1 MNSSAFRELRT
12 SCQLLRDWLKGYHL
26 VTCAA
31 QKKGKTP
38 PLIDGFVSRSFK
50 LLLVHTG
57 GDRNGGSSGLVLVGW
72 KVVKDVMGF
81 DGLSEWRIYL
91 S

>member
-1 MNSSAFRELRT
+1 MT
-12 SCQLLRDWLKGYHL
+12 Y
-26 VTCAA
+26 AA
-31 QKKGKTP
+31 QKKGKNP

-50 LLLVHTG
+50 SLLVHTG

-81 DGLSEWRIYL
+81 DGLSEWRKNL